1 MEFKGK
7 QKAKLKS
14 LANNHKVMFQIGQ
27 NGLTENVINN
37 VFDNLRKYEV
47 GRITV
52 LKSSPESIDDIA
64 LKLNELGI
72 NVIGKIGK
80 VISVYRESPELKD
93 RIEI

>member
-52 LKSSPESIDDIA
+52 LKSSPESIDDIV